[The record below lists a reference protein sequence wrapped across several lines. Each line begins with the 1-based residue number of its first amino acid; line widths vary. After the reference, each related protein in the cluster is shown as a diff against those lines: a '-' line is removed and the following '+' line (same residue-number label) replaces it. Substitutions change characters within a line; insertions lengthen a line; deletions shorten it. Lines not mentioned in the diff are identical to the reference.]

1 MSWSEFWSM
10 GGYALYV
17 WGSYL
22 TALIV
27 LGGEVVLLMKRQK
40 SLRKHSSTVSSA
52 REKPRVDSIPQT
64 QTRSLN

>member
-10 GGYALYV
+10 GGYAFYV

-22 TALIV
+22 TALVV

-40 SLRKHSSTVSSA
+40 SLRKHNSTESA
-52 REKPRVDSIPQT
+52 ARGEPRVDSIPQP
-64 QTRSLN
+64 QTRSVN